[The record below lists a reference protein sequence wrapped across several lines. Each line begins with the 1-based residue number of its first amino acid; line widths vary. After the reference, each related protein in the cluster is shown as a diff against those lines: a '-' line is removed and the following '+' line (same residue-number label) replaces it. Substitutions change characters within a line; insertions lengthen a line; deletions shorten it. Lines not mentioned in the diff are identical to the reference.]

1 MGEIMKRINVS
12 IDSNSGSDKL
22 CERLAQ
28 FHFEIILSRASRIAD
43 DSARREFIAAVAAEL
58 ERLCEISSNDTSR
71 EL

>member
-12 IDSNSGSDKL
+12 IETNNSGDKL

-28 FHFEIILSRASRIAD
+28 FQFEVILSRAARIAD
-43 DSARREFIAAVAAEL
+43 DRARREFIAAVAVEL
-58 ERLCEISSNDTSR
+58 ERICGIDPDTADH

>member
-12 IDSNSGSDKL
+12 IESNSGSDKL

-28 FHFEIILSRASRIAD
+28 FHFEVILSRASRIAD
-43 DSARREFIAAVAAEL
+43 DSARREFIAAVAVEL
-58 ERLCEISSNDTSR
+58 ERLCGIDPDTADH

>member
-12 IDSNSGSDKL
+12 IESNSGSDKL

-43 DSARREFIAAVAAEL
+43 DGARREFIAAVAAEL
-58 ERLCEISSNDTSR
+58 ERLCGISSNDTSR

>member
-12 IDSNSGSDKL
+12 IETNNGGDKL

-28 FHFEIILSRASRIAD
+28 FQFELILSRASRIAD
-43 DSARREFIAAVAAEL
+43 DNARREFIAAVAAEL

-71 EL
+71 EP

>member
-12 IDSNSGSDKL
+12 IETNNGGDKL

-28 FHFEIILSRASRIAD
+28 LHFELILSRASRIAD
-43 DSARREFIAAVAAEL
+43 DSARREFIAAAAAEL
-58 ERLCEISSNDTSR
+58 ERLCESSSNDTSR

>member
-12 IDSNSGSDKL
+12 IETNNGGDKL

-28 FHFEIILSRASRIAD
+28 FQFEVILSRASRIAD
-43 DSARREFIAAVAAEL
+43 DRARREFIAAVAVEL
-58 ERLCEISSNDTSR
+58 ERICGIDPDTADH

>member
-1 MGEIMKRINVS
+1 MGEIMKRINIS
-12 IDSNSGSDKL
+12 IESNSGSDKL

>member
-12 IDSNSGSDKL
+12 IESNSGSDKL

-43 DSARREFIAAVAAEL
+43 DGARREFIVTAATEL
-58 ERLCEISSNDTSR
+58 ERICGSDPDTADR
-71 EL
+71 GR

>member
-12 IDSNSGSDKL
+12 IETNNGGDKL

-43 DSARREFIAAVAAEL
+43 DGARREFIAETAAEL
-58 ERLCEISSNDTSR
+58 ERLCGISSNDTSR
-71 EL
+71 EP

>member
-12 IDSNSGSDKL
+12 IETNNGGDKL

-28 FHFEIILSRASRIAD
+28 LHFELILSRASRIAD

>member
-12 IDSNSGSDKL
+12 IETNNSGDKL

-28 FHFEIILSRASRIAD
+28 FQFEVILSRASRIAD
-43 DSARREFIAAVAAEL
+43 DSARRKFIAIAAIEL
-58 ERLCEISSNDTSR
+58 ERICGIDPDTADH

>member
-12 IDSNSGSDKL
+12 IETNNGGDKL

-28 FHFEIILSRASRIAD
+28 LHFELILSRASRIAD
-43 DSARREFIAAVAAEL
+43 DSARREFIAAVAVEL
-58 ERLCEISSNDTSR
+58 ERLCGIDPDTADH

>member
-12 IDSNSGSDKL
+12 IESNSGSDKP

-28 FHFEIILSRASRIAD
+28 FHFEVILSRASRIAD
-43 DSARREFIAAVAAEL
+43 DSARREFIATVAVEL
-58 ERLCEISSNDTSR
+58 ERICGIDPDTADH

>member
-12 IDSNSGSDKL
+12 IETNNGGDKL

-28 FHFEIILSRASRIAD
+28 FQFELILSRASRIAD
-43 DSARREFIAAVAAEL
+43 DNARREFIAAVVVEL
-58 ERLCEISSNDTSR
+58 ERLCGIDPDIADH